1 MKPSIEILIQPTG
14 ELQVEGIGFKGSDC
28 EQATQVIEAALGIT
42 KAKVKKPEY
51 HQRQAAKP
59 QLRITR

>member
-28 EQATQVIEAALGIT
+28 ELATQAIETALGVT
-42 KAKVKKPEY
+42 KTKQRKPEY

>member
-28 EQATQVIEAALGIT
+28 ELATQAIEAALGIT
-42 KAKVKKPEY
+42 TTKQRKPEY
-51 HQRQAAKP
+51 HQRQTAQP
-59 QLRITR
+59 SIQLRR